1 MMKIFTK
8 FLIMIALPMQLC
20 AQSLSPSVIA
30 SAGDFFSNSS
40 GSLSFTVAEMSM
52 VQTFTAT
59 NNVLTQ
65 GFQQPEDNAVF
76 IQENVVINADVSIY
90 PNPTTGKFILNYIAS
105 DESSTFIS
113 IYNMV
118 GEIVLSKKYAQS
130 KGMNTV
136 NFDISS
142 MSQGIYMVLLHLRD
156 NNGKLKPTYYKLNL
170 IY

>member
-65 GFQQPEDNAVF
+65 GFQQPDSLSNTGIETLFGNLK
-76 IQENVVINADVSIY
+76 VSIY
-90 PNPTTGKFILNYIAS
+90 PNPASRFVKIVFAETPSKPVTLNIVNAMGEVLKTINLVDMTTEIAL
-105 DESSTFIS
+105 
-113 IYNMV
+113 
-118 GEIVLSKKYAQS
+118 GEFVPGLYLLQFKNSLTTYSLTIV
-130 KGMNTV
+130 
-136 NFDISS
+136 
-142 MSQGIYMVLLHLRD
+142 
-156 NNGKLKPTYYKLNL
+156 KP
-170 IY
+170 